1 MKLKD
6 ADWIAIERELCKHSL
21 IDFVRLAW
29 PILEPSTPYVHGRH
43 MDVSAEHLQAV
54 TAGQIIRLL
63 INIPP
68 GTMKSMLTGVLWPA
82 WEWGPMGMPSN
93 RIIGASHEVGLATRD
108 ALKMRRLVQSEWYQS
123 RWPTMLTGDQNQKT
137 YFENVETGW
146 RQACAV
152 GSMTGRRGDRVIWD
166 DPHSVEDAHSE
177 AALTEANRVFRETLP
192 TRLNSPERS
201 AIIVIMQRLHEKDV
215 SGYIVSQELGY
226 DHLCLPME
234 YDGRDT
240 KPTSLGFVDWRT
252 KEGELLFPERFP
264 REVVDR
270 DKKVM
275 GEYAVAGQLQ
285 QRPAPKGGGVAM
297 VDKIAIV
304 DELPGRLVAI
314 GRGWD
319 LAATEGARD
328 YTASV
333 KMGLLDDGRYIIL
346 HAERAQK
353 EVHGRDLMIR
363 RRVEMDGFD
372 VPQSIP
378 QDPGAAGKAQVAAFV
393 KMLAGYDVRFSPETG
408 DKEVRFRGL
417 ASQINAG
424 NVLMLRGPWNEPLTD
439 EKRLFPY
446 GSNDDQVDA
455 AARAFTLLLVPDG
468 GIFT

>member
-1 MKLKD
+1 
-6 ADWIAIERELCKHSL
+6 
-21 IDFVRLAW
+21 
-29 PILEPSTPYVHGRH
+29 
-43 MDVSAEHLQAV
+43 
-54 TAGQIIRLL
+54 
-63 INIPP
+63 
-68 GTMKSMLTGVLWPA
+68 
-82 WEWGPMGMPSN
+82 
-93 RIIGASHEVGLATRD
+93 
-108 ALKMRRLVQSEWYQS
+108 
-123 RWPTMLTGDQNQKT
+123 
-137 YFENVETGW
+137 
-146 RQACAV
+146 
-152 GSMTGRRGDRVIWD
+152 
-166 DPHSVEDAHSE
+166 
-177 AALTEANRVFRETLP
+177 
-192 TRLNSPERS
+192 
-201 AIIVIMQRLHEKDV
+201 
-215 SGYIVSQELGY
+215 
-226 DHLCLPME
+226 ME
-234 YDGRDT
+234 YEADQKR
-240 KPTSLGFVDWRT
+240 KPTSIGFVDWRT

-275 GEYAVAGQLQ
+275 GDYAVAGQLQ

-297 VDKIAIV
+297 VDKITIV

-319 LAATEGARD
+319 LAATEGAGD